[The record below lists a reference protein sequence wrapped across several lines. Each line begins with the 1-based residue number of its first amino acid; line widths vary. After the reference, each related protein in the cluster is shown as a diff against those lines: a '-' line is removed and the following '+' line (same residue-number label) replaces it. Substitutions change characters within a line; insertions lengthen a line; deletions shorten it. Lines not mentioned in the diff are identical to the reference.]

1 MGGNPYQPLP
11 VRIERVT
18 VENEA
23 RDLKSFDLRF
33 VNQGE
38 RERWQFLPGQFAFL
52 SIAGVGE
59 APFGIASA
67 PDEELLKFTVKR
79 VGAFTTALHEM
90 EEGAIIGLRGP
101 FGSAYP
107 WTLMQGRDVL
117 IVSGGFSFTTLRAVI
132 VHILKK
138 ENRPNYGRLVVVYG
152 ARTPGELL
160 YKEEL
165 RAWKTNPELELVL
178 CADRVCGG
186 ELFGFEGANQGEGKD
201 AVQEGL
207 VPEILKGV
215 KIEADKA
222 VALVCGPPIMLR
234 FTHPVLKEMGFKPE
248 QVFLSLENRMKCG
261 IGKCGHCNI
270 GPKYVCKDGPV
281 FCYEELLRLPEDY

>member
-38 RERWQFLPGQFAFL
+38 RERWRFLPGQFAFL

-107 WTLMQGRDVL
+107 WALMQGRDVL
-117 IVSGGFSFTTLRAVI
+117 IVSGGFSFTTLRLRVQSTTGI
-132 VHILKK
+132 IQESHT
-138 ENRPNYGRLVVVYG
+138 ENFRKLAINACWGTSSRSAG
-152 ARTPGELL
+152 TTTSGS
-160 YKEEL
+160 
-165 RAWKTNPELELVL
+165 TT
-178 CADRVCGG
+178 
-186 ELFGFEGANQGEGKD
+186 
-201 AVQEGL
+201 
-207 VPEILKGV
+207 
-215 KIEADKA
+215 
-222 VALVCGPPIMLR
+222 LR
-234 FTHPVLKEMGFKPE
+234 FVRKT
-248 QVFLSLENRMKCG
+248 SNRHASA
-261 IGKCGHCNI
+261 I
-270 GPKYVCKDGPV
+270 
-281 FCYEELLRLPEDY
+281 RA